1 MIRRPPRS
9 TRPYTLFPYTTLF
22 RSDPAT
28 GRGRWRFDP
37 QVSDDWIPYTAACRG
52 VAYYESRAADE
63 PQPASAPEGTATGAL
78 CAARIIEGT
87 LDGRLIAVEART
99 GRPCPDFGP
108 NGDDDIKQGTGR
120 VTQGMGD
127 INSAPAQR
135 RGVGVYGET
144 QKDRSG

>member
-87 LDGRLIAVEART
+87 LDGRLIAVDAST
-99 GRPCPDFGP
+99 GRPCPDEIGRASCRE
-108 NGDDDIKQGTGR
+108 QGL
-120 VTQGMGD
+120 
-127 INSAPAQR
+127 
-135 RGVGVYGET
+135 
-144 QKDRSG
+144 